1 MRLLVVFALLGAAY
15 ATPIDNG
22 LIGDPE
28 IECGAT
34 SIQVTFNTQNPFSG
48 HVYVKNRF
56 AEVLYALS

>member
-1 MRLLVVFALLGAAY
+1 MRLLLALALLGAAY
-15 ATPIDNG
+15 AIPVDNG
-22 LIGDPE
+22 LVGDPE

-34 SIQVTFNTQNPFSG
+34 SIQVTFNTQNSFSG